1 MTGDAVDDSFV
12 VVATFWGLVEAKMA
26 TELLA
31 GEGIAA
37 RLADDGIVSIHP
49 LLANAVG
56 GVRVLVARNDAEA
69 AADLLRLRGL
79 MPGTEQPLVDAGS
92 LEDEALEAEPADESV
107 SQFLGAQK
115 RRR

>member
-1 MTGDAVDDSFV
+1 MGDSFV
-12 VVATFWGLVEAKMA
+12 LVATFWGVVEAKMA
-26 TELLA
+26 AGLLA
-31 GEGIAA
+31 SEGIAA

-56 GVRVLVARNDAEA
+56 GVRVLVASDDAEEA
-69 AADLLRLRGL
+69 ATLLRLRGL
-79 MPGTEQPLVDAGS
+79 MPGTKQPLVGTGA

-107 SQFLGAQK
+107 SQYLDAQK